1 MEDRT
6 EARTEEPRSELFAS
20 VSAYLNDAADK
31 VREEGEESS
40 ERIADYIEGVLIPF
54 VEREL
59 AAALLQ
65 EGDVDAVRTMP
76 DWVGKRIPTRR
87 EPRR

>member
-20 VSAYLNDAADK
+20 VWAYLPEAADK
-31 VREEGEESS
+31 VGEESS

-65 EGDVDAVRTMP
+65 EGDVDAMRTMP